1 MSDTVQEVQTQQP
14 QTPTPAQVVAPT
26 PQPAVANDKSFPYEY
41 VKELRD
47 EAAANRLRAK
57 ELEAKLS
64 KTENDFAL
72 LKDMPDKYQKALS
85 ELKEIYLNKIP
96 EEKREKFANFDLENL
111 KVVADEWNQPVKNS
125 PGTQTG
131 TVDLAKGW
139 NEMTEEELNTLAQQ
153 NPAHF
158 QKLLNE
164 SIYGK
169 KE

>member
-1 MSDTVQEVQTQQP
+1 MSDVPEVQTPQQP
-14 QTPTPAQVVAPT
+14 QTPIQTPIVAPT
-26 PQPAVANDKSFPYEY
+26 PQPAVANDRSFPYEY

-64 KTENDFAL
+64 KTENDFAS
-72 LKDMPDKYQKALS
+72 LKDMPEKYQKALS

-96 EEKREKFANFDLENL
+96 EEKREKFQNFDLENL
-111 KVVADEWNQPVKNS
+111 KVVAEEWNQPVKNS

-139 NEMTEEELNTLAQQ
+139 DEMTEEELNTLAQQ